1 MYGKVVTFFEIV
13 LQRIVFASVHAII
26 HVKPNKNKLF
36 AHGNDD
42 CHCYYAT
49 FATQTCHARLSR
61 VPVAA
66 HAVKTNIHDD
76 TLLVACL
83 AYYLMSLKSRIQ

>member
-13 LQRIVFASVHAII
+13 LHRIVFASVHAII

-36 AHGNDD
+36 ADGNDD

-49 FATQTCHARLSR
+49 IATQTYHARLSR
-61 VPVAA
+61 VPIAA
-66 HAVKTNIHDD
+66 HAVETNIHDD

-83 AYYLMSLKSRIQ
+83 ADYLMTLKSRFQ